1 MKLDVKTLKILLTG
15 FWITTILEIW
25 LAVVGED
32 NVQTGEGVPAPLI
45 SDGLMASLALVY
57 LILMI
62 VSSIGLFRLAN
73 FSRHLFLIT
82 NLLSLVLFAASGPIY
97 YAEESKLW
105 DLAIIPEY
113 LSFIFVGAVILLCY
127 SEEGRELFQRN
138 KDSE

>member
-1 MKLDVKTLKILLTG
+1 MKLDLKTLKILLIG

-25 LAVVGED
+25 LAGVGGD

-45 SDGLMASLALVY
+45 SEGLMASLSLVY

-97 YAEESKLW
+97 YGEESKLW

-113 LSFIFVGAVILLCY
+113 LSFMFVGAVILLCY
-127 SEEGRELFQRN
+127 SEAGKELFQMN